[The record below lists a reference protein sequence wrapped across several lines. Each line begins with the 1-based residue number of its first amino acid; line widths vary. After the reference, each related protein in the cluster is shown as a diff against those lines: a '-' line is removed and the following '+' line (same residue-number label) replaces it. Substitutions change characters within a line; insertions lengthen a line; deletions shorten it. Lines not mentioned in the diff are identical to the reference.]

1 MHSNISTLE
10 FAKQTAKD
18 AGALIKRLRQTT
30 LSTDFKDGIEL
41 VTNADTEADSF
52 IRERIEHHY
61 PDHQILAEE
70 SNPNLDS
77 IEFAGRSVW
86 VVDPIDGTVNYA
98 HDHAQVAIS
107 IALIVDGTIE
117 VGVVY
122 NPFTDE
128 LFYAQQSQGAFL
140 NDTAIRP
147 SGKQDLQRALVATG
161 FPYDKQGQLPL
172 LINRL
177 HRVLEQVADVRRLG
191 SAALDI
197 CWVACGRLDAYYE
210 SVSLWDCAA
219 GLLIAKEAGAECGH
233 FIAPQTRRYK
243 HLESKHLL
251 IASPKLF
258 TPIHDIL
265 KHTESF

>member
-1 MHSNISTLE
+1 MHANTSTLD
-10 FAKQTAKD
+10 FAKQTALD
-18 AGALIKRLRQTT
+18 AGALIKRLRHNT
-30 LSTDFKDGIEL
+30 LSTDFKEGIEL
-41 VTNADTEADSF
+41 VTNADTEADHF
-52 IRERIEHHY
+52 IRQCIEREY

-70 SNPNLDS
+70 SNPDLNS

-98 HDHAQVAIS
+98 HDHAQVAVS
-107 IALIVDGTIE
+107 IALIIDGKIE
-117 VGVVY
+117 IGVVY

-128 LFYAQQSQGAFL
+128 LFHAQKSGGAFL
-140 NDTAIRP
+140 NEQTISA
-147 SGKQDLQRALVATG
+147 STKHDLQRAIVATG
-161 FPYDKQGQLPL
+161 FPYDKQAQLPT

-177 HRVLEQVADVRRLG
+177 HKVLQNVADVRRLG

-219 GLLIAKEAGAECGH
+219 GLLIAKEAGVQCGH
-233 FIAPQTRRYK
+233 FVEPESTEYA

-251 IASPKLF
+251 LA
-258 TPIHDIL
+258 TPYLYPALKDIL
-265 KHTESF
+265 RGM